1 MARKKEVKKKEA
13 KKEGDNDAPQ
23 LAHGIRL
30 KVFGQ
35 EIEIT
40 GRFPIAVVAGLIVI
54 ILVALWADPDL
65 RETAIRLITGN
76 GGDVTNGGDDNG
88 GELPQA
94 CRGLTKEA
102 CDLYCQRY
110 PSKC

>member
-1 MARKKEVKKKEA
+1 MARKKQ
-13 KKEGDNDAPQ
+13 GDNDAPE
-23 LAHGIRL
+23 LVHGIRL

-40 GRFPIAVVAGLIVI
+40 GRFAIAVVAGLVVI

-65 RETAIRLITGN
+65 RETAISLITGN
-76 GGDVTNGGDDNG
+76 GGGVTNG

-102 CDLYCQRY
+102 CDLYCLRY